1 MNEYE
6 GKVAFITGGASGA
19 GFGQAQV
26 FGRAGC
32 RIVIADVR
40 REPLDKAIA
49 SLQAEGIQSHAIQL
63 DVSDR
68 AAYAQAA
75 DEVER
80 VFGEAPTLLFNT
92 AGVNSF
98 GPLDGAT
105 YEDFDWILGV
115 NLFGVINGIQ
125 TFLPRM
131 IRAGR
136 GGHIV
141 AVASM
146 AGFSGSPSAGIYSAS
161 KAAVINLME
170 SYALVLPD
178 LGIGVSVLCPASIRS
193 NIADAQDTRPAH
205 LAANSGFTSDES
217 FIQLQRKLYAG
228 GMEPVVLAEHLKRA
242 MEDGA
247 LYVLPYPEV
256 KPGLTEHFRTILEAF
271 PDLES
276 DRDGATERARA
287 FTEYQVE
294 ARKILPAR

>member
-1 MNEYE
+1 MNYE
-6 GKVAFITGGASGA
+6 GRVAFITGGASGA

-40 REPLDKAIA
+40 QGQLDVSAA
-49 SLQAEGIQSHAIQL
+49 ALRAEGVDVLAIQL

-68 AAYAQAA
+68 AAYARAA

-80 VFGEAPTLLFNT
+80 MFGEAPSLLFNT

-98 GPLDGAT
+98 GPLEGAT

-131 IRAGR
+131 IEAGR

-146 AGFSGSPSAGIYSAS
+146 AGFAGSPSAAIYAAS

-170 SYALVLPD
+170 SYALALPEH
-178 LGIGVSVLCPASIRS
+178 GIGVSVLCPASIRS
-193 NIADAQDTRPAH
+193 NIADAQETRPAN
-205 LAANSGFTSDES
+205 LAGNSGFTSNAS
-217 FIQLQRKLYAG
+217 FIELQRKLYAG
-228 GMEPVVLAEHLKRA
+228 GMDPIVLAEHLKRA

-256 KPGLTEHFRTILEAF
+256 KPGIEKHFQTILEAF
-271 PDLES
+271 PGLDS
-276 DRDGATERARA
+276 DPDGALERARA
-287 FTEYQVE
+287 FAEYQVE
-294 ARKILPAR
+294 SRKILPAR